1 MGILML
7 FTFSF
12 RSPETEKWRVVT
24 PAFSF
29 SSQMQKCGGN
39 CCCFSVRRF
48 LQIFFSHQPTEI
60 LGCVC
65 NLEVG
70 ADMCV

>member
-1 MGILML
+1 MYCGLSSFL
-7 FTFSF
+7 FLHRCKNVEENGATFQRLISYGSF
-12 RSPETEKWRVVT
+12 
-24 PAFSF
+24 F
-29 SSQMQKCGGN
+29 
-39 CCCFSVRRF
+39 
-48 LQIFFSHQPTEI
+48 HQPPEI